1 MKNIAVLTSGGDSPG
16 MNACIRAIVR
26 SANQKEIK
34 VHGIQ
39 YGYNGLINNDFKILS
54 PVDVGNTIHI
64 GGTILKSARSDQ
76 FRTQKGREKAYNNL
90 LSNNIDGLIV
100 LGGDG
105 SLTGAKI
112 FVEEFNFKVIG
123 IPCTI
128 DNDIYGTDYSIG
140 FSTARETVVNSIDK
154 IRDTASSHERIFIVE
169 VMGRESGFLALESGV
184 ASGAELILIP
194 ENNNSMDEVVKS
206 IKKINDKKKSLIIV
220 YAEGCKFG
228 TLDDLSKNIKNNIEN
243 SNVRVSILGHVQRGG
258 IPSPSDRIIASI
270 LGYESINKITEGIS
284 NKMVGIKNQ
293 NTELIDLNDAVSKK
307 KEINLSL
314 NEMSDIISK
323 Y

>member
-26 SANQKEIK
+26 SANQKGIQ
-34 VHGIQ
+34 VYGIQ
-39 YGYNGLINNDFKILS
+39 YGYKGLINNDFNILA
-54 PVDVGNTIHI
+54 PYEVGNTIHI
-64 GGTILKSARSDQ
+64 GGTILKSERSQ
-76 FRTQKGREKAYNNL
+76 EFRTKKGRNKAYNNL
-90 LSNNIDGLIV
+90 QLNNIDGLIV

-140 FSTARETVVNSIDK
+140 FSTARETVVNAIDK

-194 ENNNSMDEVVKS
+194 ENKNSMQEVIHN
-206 IKKINDKKKSLIIV
+206 IKEINDKKKSVIIV
-220 YAEGCKFG
+220 YAEGCNFG
-228 TLDDLSKNIKNNIEN
+228 TLNELSKNIKNNIKD
-243 SNVRVSILGHVQRGG
+243 SNVRVSILGHIQRGG
-258 IPSPSDRIIASI
+258 IPSSSDRILGSV
-270 LGYESINKITEGIS
+270 LGYESINKITEGVS
-284 NKMVGIKNQ
+284 NKMIGIRDQKPI
-293 NTELIDLNDAVSKK
+293 TVDLYDAISKK
-307 KEINLSL
+307 KEIDLSL
-314 NEMSDIISK
+314 NKMSDTISK

>member
-34 VHGIQ
+34 VYGIQ

-54 PVDVGNTIHI
+54 PRDVGNTIHI
-64 GGTILKSARSDQ
+64 GGTILKCARSDE
-76 FRTQKGREKAYNNL
+76 FRTKEGRKKAYDNL
-90 LSNNIDGLIV
+90 MSNNIDGLIV

-140 FSTARETVVNSIDK
+140 FSTARETVVNAIDK

>member
-54 PVDVGNTIHI
+54 PGDVGNTIHI
-64 GGTILKSARSDQ
+64 GGTILKSARSDE
-76 FRTQKGREKAYNNL
+76 FRTKEGRKKAYDNL
-90 LSNNIDGLIV
+90 ISNNIDGLIV

-140 FSTARETVVNSIDK
+140 FSTARETVVNAIDK

-169 VMGRESGFLALESGV
+169 VMGRESGFLALESGF

-243 SNVRVSILGHVQRGG
+243 SNVRVSILGHIQRGG

>member
-140 FSTARETVVNSIDK
+140 FSTARETVVNAIDK

-243 SNVRVSILGHVQRGG
+243 SNVRVSILGHIQRGG

>member
-26 SANQKEIK
+26 SANQKGIQ
-34 VHGIQ
+34 VYGIQ
-39 YGYNGLINNDFKILS
+39 YGYKGLINNDFNILA
-54 PVDVGNTIHI
+54 PYEVGNTIHI
-64 GGTILKSARSDQ
+64 GGTILKSARSDE
-76 FRTQKGREKAYNNL
+76 FKTKKGRNKAYNNL
-90 LSNNIDGLIV
+90 QLNNIDGLIV

-140 FSTARETVVNSIDK
+140 FSTARETVVNAIDK

-194 ENNNSMDEVVKS
+194 ENKNSMQEVIHN
-206 IKKINDKKKSLIIV
+206 IKEINDKKKSVIIV
-220 YAEGCKFG
+220 YAEGCNFG
-228 TLDDLSKNIKNNIEN
+228 TLNELSKNIKNNIKD
-243 SNVRVSILGHVQRGG
+243 SNVRVSILGHIQRGG
-258 IPSPSDRIIASI
+258 IPSSSDRILGSV
-270 LGYESINKITEGIS
+270 LGYESINKITEGVS
-284 NKMVGIKNQ
+284 NKMIGIRDQKPI
-293 NTELIDLNDAVSKK
+293 TVDLYDAISKK
-307 KEINLSL
+307 KEIDLSL
-314 NEMSDIISK
+314 NKMSDTISK